1 MTTFNDGTD
10 DYTPIVVNGFE
21 AARASRT
28 FVHSIIGT
36 NSPAIALQPSDLR
49 SGTLTTLWPTLT
61 DAEEFEGALA
71 AGAVWT
77 VSDGTTPEVNMSF
90 VVSGDVGIQLDP
102 DSLVLGIVR
111 VEFQEVAA

>member
-21 AARASRT
+21 ASRASRT

-49 SGTLTTLWPTLT
+49 SGTLTTLWPSLA
-61 DAEEFEGALA
+61 DAEMFEGALA
-71 AGAVWT
+71 SGSVWT
-77 VSDGTTPEVNMSF
+77 LTDGTTTEVDMSF
-90 VVSGDVGIQLDP
+90 VVSGDVTIQLDP
-102 DSLVLGIVR
+102 DSSVLGIVR
-111 VEFQEVAA
+111 LEFQEVAA